1 MMKIKYERERKKRSH
16 TLHDVTCTWR
26 EHRDALVV
34 ALKARFWAMD
44 DAAHAIQTCWILFMC
59 FQTFFF
65 LFINKILVL
74 RPMILNNYQIT
85 KYKKDKKN
93 SSLIK
98 DKVFTFKRQ

>member
-1 MMKIKYERERKKRSH
+1 MREKKKRSH
-16 TLHDVTCTWR
+16 ALHDVTCTWR
-26 EHRDALVV
+26 ECQDASVV
-34 ALKARFWAMD
+34 ALKARFWVLD
-44 DAAHAIQTCWILFMC
+44 DVGHAIQTCWILFMC
-59 FQTFFF
+59 FQTFIY